1 MVRRILIV
9 GFCMLWTA
17 PPASAAERKGV
28 RPLAEFEIAPDGDF
42 VLLPLIIHSREYR
55 FLVCTGLST
64 TVIDEKLRDE
74 LELPAAESRNTGG
87 NRGKKRYKLG
97 ARLGNFDLTFP
108 AGVETGDYTTMREGL
123 DLDFHGELGM
133 DVLQRYIVQI
143 DFDEGIL
150 RFLPAVPTGSGEAIR
165 IFQQGQEY
173 SVPILML
180 TVPGEKSQRFF
191 VSTGRAGNSLD
202 VDNKFL
208 EELEEDEHVTVL
220 SKEKAVAR
228 TGTRSFQT
236 VRIESIQIGSFRHE
250 GIIAN
255 SGEGNSVGLSYL
267 SRYLVTFDFPRARMY
282 LKKGANFD
290 TVDAPLNMWQVAVER
305 DEKSVT
311 VTQINPHGPAARLGL
326 LPGDRIETLNERHAE
341 RLSSWQI
348 RRVLGRCDLPLA
360 AEVIRDGNLVTLK
373 SEPLAGEKIPNEKV
387 ANEKVA
393 SDATN
398 SKGE

>member
-1 MVRRILIV
+1 MVRWCLIAGCLV
-9 GFCMLWTA
+9 LAVA
-17 PPASAAERKGV
+17 PAGWAADRKGAKS
-28 RPLAEFEIAPDGDF
+28 LAEFEIAPDGDF
-42 VLLPLIIHSREYR
+42 VLLPLVIHHREYR

-74 LELPAAESRNTGG
+74 LELPAAESRNAGG
-87 NRGKKRYKLG
+87 NRGKKRYKLS
-97 ARLGNFDLTFP
+97 ARLGTSELTFP
-108 AGVETGDYTTMREGL
+108 DGVEMGDYTTMREGL
-123 DLDFHGELGM
+123 DLDFHGEIGM
-133 DVLQRYIVQI
+133 DVLHRHIVQF

-173 SVPILML
+173 SVPILLL
-180 TVPGEKSQRFF
+180 TVPGEKPQRFF

-202 VDNKFL
+202 IDNKFL
-208 EELEEDEHVTVL
+208 DELEEREKVTVL
-220 SKEKAVAR
+220 SKEKAIAR

-236 VRIESIQIGSFRHE
+236 VRLEAIQIGSFRHE

-255 SGEGNSVGLSYL
+255 SDEGNSVGLSYL

-311 VTQINPHGPAARLGL
+311 VTKINPHGPATRLGL
-326 LPGDRIETLNERHAE
+326 LPGDRIETLNERRAQ
-341 RLSSWQI
+341 RLSNWQI
-348 RRVLGRCDLPLA
+348 RRILGRCDLPLA
-360 AEVIRDGNLVTLK
+360 AEVLRDGNLVKLK
-373 SEPLAGEKIPNEKV
+373 SEPLVGENI
-387 ANEKVA
+387 ADEKVA

-398 SKGE
+398 SKSD